1 MKLTLPL
8 CIVLL
13 TIALCGQVAAQDIL
27 DIYDGKTMYIHYSIL
42 GDGFVR
48 NGQIMPFGLLGSKLA
63 EEMAGS
69 DFALDEMQVYRK
81 YKIAGAATG
90 LVSAAFGITGI
101 ILIFRDSESRA
112 FEITSL
118 ISGAVCGLLSDG
130 FNRAAMAA
138 MNRAVWLYN
147 RDVMS
152 GQLRR

>member
-1 MKLTLPL
+1 MKSRLVL

-13 TIALCGQVAAQDIL
+13 SLILHGQAAAQDLL
-27 DIYDGKTMYIHYSIL
+27 DIYDGEAMYIHYSVL
-42 GDGFVR
+42 GDGFVK

-63 EEMAGS
+63 EEMGGS
-69 DFALDEMQVYRK
+69 EFALDEMQVYRK

-90 LVSAAFGITGI
+90 LVSTAFGITGI
-101 ILIFRDSESRA
+101 ILVFRDSESRA
-112 FEITSL
+112 FEVTSL
-118 ISGAVCGLLSDG
+118 IFGAVCGLLSDG

>member
-1 MKLTLPL
+1 MKSRLVL

-13 TIALCGQVAAQDIL
+13 SLILHGQVAAQDLL
-27 DIYDGKTMYIHYSIL
+27 DIYDGKTMYIHYSVL

-48 NGQIMPFGLLGSKLA
+48 NGQIMPFGLLGSKLGK
-63 EEMAGS
+63 EMTGS
-69 DFALDEMQVYRK
+69 EFALDEMQVYRK

-90 LVSAAFGITGI
+90 LVSTAFGITGI
-101 ILIFRDSESRA
+101 ILVFRDSESRA
-112 FEITSL
+112 FEVTSL
-118 ISGAVCGLLSDG
+118 IFGAVCGLLSDG

>member
-1 MKLTLPL
+1 MKLKLIL

-13 TIALCGQVAAQDIL
+13 TIALCGQAAAQDLL
-27 DIYDGKTMYIHYSIL
+27 DIYDGKTMYIHYSVL

-63 EEMAGS
+63 EEMTGS
-69 DFALDEMQVYRK
+69 EFALDEMQVYRK

-90 LVSAAFGITGI
+90 LVSTAFGITGI
-101 ILIFRDSESRA
+101 ILVFHDSESRT
-112 FEITSL
+112 FEVTSL
-118 ISGAVCGLLSDG
+118 IFGAVCGLLSDG

-152 GQLRR
+152 GQLRW

>member
-1 MKLTLPL
+1 MKLKLLL

-13 TIALCGQVAAQDIL
+13 SLILHGQAAAQDLL
-27 DIYDGKTMYIHYSIL
+27 DIYDGETMYIHYSVL

-69 DFALDEMQVYRK
+69 EFALDEMRAYRK

-90 LVSAAFGITGI
+90 LVSAAFGVAGI
-101 ILIFRDSESRA
+101 VLVFRDSESRV
-112 FEITSL
+112 FELTSL
-118 ISGAVCGLLSDG
+118 IFGVACGLLSDG
-130 FNRAAMAA
+130 FNRAAMAS

-152 GQLRR
+152 GHLRR

>member
-1 MKLTLPL
+1 MKLKLLL
-8 CIVLL
+8 CAFLL
-13 TIALCGQVAAQDIL
+13 TIALYGQAAAQDML
-27 DIYDGKTMYIHYSIL
+27 DIYDGETMYIHYSVL
-42 GDGFVR
+42 GDGFVK

-63 EEMAGS
+63 VEMAGS
-69 DFALDEMQVYRK
+69 EFALDEMQVYRK

-101 ILIFRDSESRA
+101 ILVFRDSESRT
-112 FEITSL
+112 FEVTSL
-118 ISGAVCGLLSDG
+118 IFGAICGLLSDG
-130 FNRAAMAA
+130 FNRGAMAA